1 MKKKEF
7 VSRAIEDISFL
18 PFEAGQR
25 KTGLSLLEK

>member
-7 VSRAIEDISFL
+7 FSRAIEDIRFL

-25 KTGLSLLEK
+25 KTGLSLLAK